1 MKNTI
6 RIIAL
11 LLCTLFLLTACDQS
25 KADVVV
31 NDLVPAVTSSD
42 QPKPDVVVNDF
53 LTAVKAK
60 DLVTAGAYLEI
71 GSDSALEGI
80 NFENEAAMNM
90 MYAFIDKL
98 SFETP
103 VLKSVEGGD
112 RAIVEVS
119 ITTVDSLSLMP
130 DIIVQM
136 MPIALIMENE
146 GAEIDEAI
154 IESAAMD
161 LISANVN
168 NMGAPM
174 ATTIATLNLVKV
186 DQEWKIVDD
195 QALADALTGNFGTAL
210 ENMGGF

>member
-6 RIIAL
+6 QIIAL

-60 DLVTAGAYLEI
+60 DLVTAGAYLKI
-71 GSDSALEGI
+71 GSDSTLKDI
-80 NFENEAAMNM
+80 DFENEAAMNM

-98 SFETP
+98 SFEIP
-103 VLKSVEGGD
+103 VLKSVEGD

>member
-60 DLVTAGAYLEI
+60 DLVMAGAYLKI
-71 GSDSALEGI
+71 GSDSTLKDI
-80 NFENEAAMNM
+80 DFENEAAMNM

-98 SFETP
+98 SFEIP
-103 VLKSVEGGD
+103 VLKSVEGD

>member
-60 DLVTAGAYLEI
+60 DLVTAGAYLKI
-71 GSDSALEGI
+71 GSDSTLKDI
-80 NFENEAAMNM
+80 DFENEAAMNM

-98 SFETP
+98 SFEIP
-103 VLKSVEGGD
+103 VLKSVEGD

-168 NMGAPM
+168 NVGTPM